1 MKYSLYTQDYSTYKR
16 IKNES
21 DFILLLNNEELT
33 ELVHPSI
40 NNLKESL
47 YILLCS
53 EKKEIIPLGEIPN
66 EDKINLLL
74 KRILTGYKHYDSIKN
89 YNASEELFSSAYE
102 KFFNRLFTKD
112 GFNDEKYLIQSYIQ
126 NWIAEQFAISITKDY
141 RFSSFQLIRKLLRQ
155 TEILH
160 NFYSSYEKNIP
171 SEWVDKD
178 MNSWIIAPQEF
189 TSVIDSV
196 RRYNNEFFD
205 GYEHQLTKWEKLTPW
220 KFISESTRDS
230 GYMMLNE
237 EFYLRHSVLF
247 NKDINLWIKFWDNL
261 KIPILQDALFHYF
274 KSPLD
279 YILVAKQLK
288 IHKNK
293 LKTNP
298 KHLAILLLKHLF
310 ETIKK
315 AEENLSFYVNEDRI
329 MRLTVYEKDETIINE
344 GKEAYLKWR
353 KERKNIY
360 RKVLSNTKEILS
372 YDETSEWVY
381 SYIPRDSNPKNE
393 YSIIY
398 NKEIAILVDSFNSAY
413 SEITFED
420 REQSLYVNFNLSNFN
435 ALIEQYYK
443 TSIESKKANN
453 LLNQLIL
460 YVSSEKFYW
469 DNTFSPMYWQ
479 SMKNIGKL
487 LSLTDNPIDKAN
499 EMIDYFK
506 TIMEGWNISAID
518 FKIYKRESYV
528 LCGVMLLFE
537 HKKSFKELNEKREFF
552 ENVLNHIIIQ
562 IRFSTYN
569 IEDYLVPIHLL
580 SLIANQINPSFKSQF
595 EKELIQG
602 IDDIVFVIKILTDE
616 GYKLTKVGSN
626 ALKKRTDKEF
636 PFIRRKLL
644 QKNQTHEVQEL
655 ELLVKKIDK

>member
-1 MKYSLYTQDYSTYKR
+1 LLGQTKILY
-16 IKNES
+16 
-21 DFILLLNNEELT
+21 
-33 ELVHPSI
+33 
-40 NNLKESL
+40 
-47 YILLCS
+47 
-53 EKKEIIPLGEIPN
+53 
-66 EDKINLLL
+66 
-74 KRILTGYKHYDSIKN
+74 
-89 YNASEELFSSAYE
+89 
-102 KFFNRLFTKD
+102 
-112 GFNDEKYLIQSYIQ
+112 
-126 NWIAEQFAISITKDY
+126 
-141 RFSSFQLIRKLLRQ
+141 
-155 TEILH
+155 
-160 NFYSSYEKNIP
+160 NFYSSFEENIP
-171 SEWVDKD
+171 SEWITKDKET
-178 MNSWIIAPQEF
+178 WINTPKEYPLMLDY
-189 TSVIDSV
+189 VRKYDSD
-196 RRYNNEFFD
+196 FFD
-205 GYEHQLTKWEKLTPW
+205 GYEHQLTEWGKLTPW
-220 KFISESTRDS
+220 KFITESTRNS
-230 GYMMLNE
+230 GHMMLNE

-247 NKDINLWIKFWDNL
+247 NKDINLWLKFWDNL
-261 KIPILQDALFHYF
+261 KIPILQDALFYYF